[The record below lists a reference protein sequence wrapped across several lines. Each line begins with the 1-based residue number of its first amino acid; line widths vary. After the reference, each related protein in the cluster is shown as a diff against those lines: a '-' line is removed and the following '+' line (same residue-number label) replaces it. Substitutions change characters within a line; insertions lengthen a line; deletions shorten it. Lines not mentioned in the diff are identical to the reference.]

1 MNSNDTFITRAML
14 SAYLDNEKN
23 DYLNLLIPFVLN
35 ELPKKI
41 GAKIEI
47 DAITKK
53 LNEENDLEL
62 KYKVVEKILQ
72 RLSKKDKYVLKE
84 RNLYYVKC
92 IYDDNSFR
100 EKKSKIKQ
108 AVDNV
113 TNKLYEYLQQ
123 DKLLKRITLED
134 AAKYLSDFLETYN
147 YTVYENVKSV
157 SSITLKNKIA
167 SQNYHVAQFI
177 LKESAKKSIVFDNI
191 IEIIKGFLAC
201 KAIYYFMNEHK
212 EGMQSK
218 LKGTIFYLDTR
229 LLIDALGFNLKEEQ
243 DALNDLIELIR
254 KNGGYIK
261 TFTHYVAELQGI
273 LYKYKIDVSCRPY
286 LDLNFLYKM
295 NKVSSDIDLIIDS
308 IDLRLSSI
316 GIITEDK
323 PYYDNNI
330 ASHTWHIDYTKLK
343 NELNATINYK
353 DNDSLTHD
361 ADTIEAI
368 AYMRRDIRNGGIE
381 NCKAIFVT
389 KNIDIVR
396 VSKKLYSDIFNR
408 GQFNYAITDVDLTA
422 LLWLSSY
429 GKNRSLPQM
438 KLMENVYAACCP
450 TTAVMDKFLETINK
464 LTDSKEITE
473 TEAILLRSK
482 YSTLESLTE
491 LSRNDY
497 KNVTEQLIIEV
508 KEKEY
513 NREKERIAAEFQ
525 QQQDELAYTRQ
536 NLDEEKEDLMK
547 KYEIIEHDTN
557 TNKQEA
563 RKIEEIKQK
572 NRDNII
578 NRCTVKAC
586 NNKKIFKI
594 CIFPIVIV
602 LSSIVIAFFTYAT
615 YILTDYCE
623 FSRYMANI
631 FISLTAVIGII
642 CDIIALNKYIYKKIN
657 AIAERIYDI
666 TYSTVYD
673 KYKDFLID

>member
-1 MNSNDTFITRAML
+1 MNSNDIFITRAML
-14 SAYLDNEKN
+14 SAYLDNERN

-47 DAITKK
+47 DSLTKK

-72 RLSKKDKYVLKE
+72 RLSKKGNYVLKE
-84 RNLYYVKC
+84 RNIYYVKF
-92 IYDDNSFR
+92 IYDDSSFR

-113 TNKLYEYLQQ
+113 TTKLYEYLQQ
-123 DKLLKRITLED
+123 DKYLKKITLED
-134 AAKYLSDFLETYN
+134 AAKYLSDFLDTYN
-147 YTVYENVKSV
+147 YTVYENVKSI
-157 SSITLKNKIA
+157 SNITLKNKIA

-177 LKESAKKSIVFDNI
+177 LIESDKKSIVFDNI

-218 LKGTIFYLDTR
+218 LKGTVFYLDTR

-261 TFTHYVAELQGI
+261 TFTHYVEELQGI
-273 LYKYKIDVSCRPY
+273 LYKYKIDVNCRPY
-286 LDLNFLYKM
+286 LDLNNLYRMEK
-295 NKVSSDIDLIIDS
+295 NSSDIDLILAS
-308 IDLRLSSI
+308 IDVRLSRA
-316 GIITEDK
+316 GIISEDK
-323 PYYDNNI
+323 PSYDSNI
-330 ASHTWHIDYTKLK
+330 TNHTWHIDYTKLK
-343 NELNATINYK
+343 NELNATIKYK

-368 AYMRRDIRNGGIE
+368 AYMRRDIKNGGIE

-396 VSKKLYSDIFNR
+396 VAKKLYSDIFNK
-408 GQFNYAITDVDLTA
+408 GQSNYAITDVDLTA

-450 TTAVMDKFLETINK
+450 TTAVMNQFLETIKK
-464 LTDSKEITE
+464 LTDTKEITE
-473 TEAILLRSK
+473 TEAILLRTK
-482 YSTLESLTE
+482 YSTFESLAE
-491 LSRNDY
+491 LSRNDS
-497 KNVTEQLIIEV
+497 KNVTEKLIIEV

-513 NREKERIAAEFQ
+513 NRAKEKIEAEFQ
-525 QQQDELAYTRQ
+525 KQQEELAYTRQ
-536 NLDEEKEDLMK
+536 NLEEEKEDIIK
-547 KYEIIEHDTN
+547 QYDIIELGSY
-557 TNKQEA
+557 TNKEEA
-563 RKIEEIKQK
+563 RKIEETKQR
-572 NRDNII
+572 NRDKII
-578 NRCTVKAC
+578 NRCTIKAC
-586 NNKKIFKI
+586 INKKRFKI
-594 CIFPIVIV
+594 IMFPIVIV
-602 LSSIVIAFFTYAT
+602 LSIIIVIFFTYAT
-615 YILTDYCE
+615 YILTDYWE
-623 FSRYMANI
+623 ISKLMANI
-631 FISLTAVIGII
+631 FISLIAVISIF
-642 CDIIALNKYIYKKIN
+642 CDIMALNKYIFNKIN

-666 TYSTVYD
+666 TYSNEYD
-673 KYKDFLID
+673 KCKDFLID